1 MPKLSIIIPTR
12 DRPQLLARAVQ
23 SALSQTMT
31 DLEVIVVDDA
41 STQPIDLPADP
52 RLRII
57 RLSTSHG
64 GAGARNVG
72 TKAAQGR
79 WIAYLDDDD
88 CLLPQMAAVS
98 LEAIAKATLPPPVG
112 VISGIDVVDDAGK
125 ILETRIPPPSRPR
138 GCHFAL
144 EVLEPGKSYNT
155 KQTLVVEREVILQ
168 IGGWDE
174 AFRSRVHTELFLRL
188 NPVCSILGLPIVT
201 YQLYEHPG
209 ARVSRNTNLR
219 QESFQRLIDKHQAI
233 FRAHPQMFANFVY
246 DHALMSYRMG
256 QKSQALSSV
265 VWAIQIDPLRTMKK
279 TIKKLISK
287 SKVKS

>member
-1 MPKLSIIIPTR
+1 MPQLSIIIPTR
-12 DRPQLLARAVQ
+12 DRPQLLPRAVQ

-57 RLSTSHG
+57 RLSTPRG

-72 TKAAQGR
+72 TEAARGR

-88 CLLPQMAAVS
+88 CLLPEMAAVS

-112 VISGIDVVDDAGK
+112 VISGIDVVDDSGK
-125 ILETRIPPPSRPR
+125 TLETRLPPPSRPR

-155 KQTLVVEREVILQ
+155 KQTLVVERDVILQ

-174 AFRSRVHTELFLRL
+174 SFRSRVHTELFLRL

-209 ARVSRNTNLR
+209 ARVSRNQKLR

-256 QKSQALSSV
+256 QKSHALSSV
-265 VWAIQIDPLRTMKK
+265 IWAIQIDPLRTMKK
-279 TIKKLISK
+279 TIKKLVSNIK
-287 SKVKS
+287 

>member
-1 MPKLSIIIPTR
+1 MPQLSIIIPTR
-12 DRPQLLARAVQ
+12 DRPQLLPRAVQ

-41 STQPIDLPADP
+41 STQPVDLPVDP
-52 RLRII
+52 RLRVI
-57 RLSTSHG
+57 RLSTPRG

-72 TKAAQGR
+72 TEAAQGR

-88 CLLPQMAAVS
+88 CLLPHMAAVS
-98 LEAIAKATLPPPVG
+98 LDAIALATLPPPVA

-125 ILETRIPPPSRPR
+125 TLETRLPPPSRPR

-144 EVLEPGKSYNT
+144 EALEPGKSYNT
-155 KQTLVVEREVILQ
+155 KQTLVVEREIILQ
-168 IGGWDE
+168 LGGWDE

-188 NPVCSILGLPIVT
+188 NPACSIVGLPVVT

-209 ARVSRNTNLR
+209 ARVSRNSSLR
-219 QESFQRLIDKHQAI
+219 QESFQRLINKHEAI

-246 DHALMSYRMG
+246 DHARMLYRMG
-256 QKSQALSSV
+256 DKSQALSSV
-265 VWAIQIDPLRTMKK
+265 FWAMQIDPLP
-279 TIKKLISK
+279 TIKKLIHRWRSHL
-287 SKVKS
+287 

>member
-1 MPKLSIIIPTR
+1 MQLSVIIPTR
-12 DRPQLLARAVQ
+12 DRPQLLPRAVQ

-41 STQPIDLPADP
+41 STQPVDLPADP
-52 RLRII
+52 RLRVI
-57 RLSTSHG
+57 RLSTPRG

-72 TKAAQGR
+72 TEAARGR

-98 LEAIAKATLPPPVG
+98 LDAIALATLPPPIA

-125 ILETRIPPPSRPR
+125 TLETRLPPPSRPR

-144 EVLEPGKSYNT
+144 EALEPGKSYNT
-155 KQTLVVEREVILQ
+155 KQTLVVEREIILQ
-168 IGGWDE
+168 LGGWDE

-188 NPVCSILGLPIVT
+188 NPVCSIVGLPVVT

-209 ARVSRNTNLR
+209 ARVSRNSSLR
-219 QESFQRLIDKHQAI
+219 QESFQRLINKHEAI
-233 FRAHPQMFANFVY
+233 FRAHPQTFANFVY
-246 DHALMSYRMG
+246 DHARMLYRMG
-256 QKSQALSSV
+256 DKSQALSSLF
-265 VWAIQIDPLRTMKK
+265 WAMQIDPLPTL
-279 TIKKLISK
+279 KKLVRRWRSH
-287 SKVKS
+287 

>member
-12 DRPQLLARAVQ
+12 DRPQLLPRAVQ

-41 STQPIDLPADP
+41 STQPVDLAADP

-57 RLSTSHG
+57 RLSQARG

-72 TKAAQGR
+72 TEAARGR

-88 CLLPQMAAVS
+88 CLLPHMADVS
-98 LEAIAKATLPPPVG
+98 LEAIAKATLPPPVA
-112 VISGIDVVDDAGK
+112 VISGLDVVDDAGK
-125 ILETRIPPPSRPR
+125 VLETRLPPPTRPR

-144 EVLEPGKSYNT
+144 EALEPGKSYNT

-168 IGGWDE
+168 VGGWDE
-174 AFRSRVHTELFLRL
+174 TFRSRVHTELFLRL

-209 ARVSRNTNLR
+209 ARVSRNTSLR
-219 QESFQRLIDKHQAI
+219 QESFQRLIDKHEAI

-256 QKSQALSSV
+256 QKSQAFSSV

-279 TIKKLISK
+279 TIEKL
-287 SKVKS
+287 VQRF